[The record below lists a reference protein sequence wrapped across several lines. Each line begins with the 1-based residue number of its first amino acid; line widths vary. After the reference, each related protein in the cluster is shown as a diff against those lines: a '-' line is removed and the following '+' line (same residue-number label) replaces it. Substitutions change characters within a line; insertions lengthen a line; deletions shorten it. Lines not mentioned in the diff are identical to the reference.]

1 MKKYIFM
8 AAVASLAIVSC
19 NKDEVKEVN
28 AGREIDFHT
37 AVTRGTETTIQNLGE
52 IYVTAY
58 TESENNYFTDVLF
71 AENAGYFTSDVKYY
85 WPTDGS
91 NINFMAYAPSAAE
104 LGAGAEVIINKNE
117 QKLVAYSPA
126 ADVTAQED
134 VLVAKAVGSKADAD
148 TGVELVFDHVLSQ
161 VEFKA
166 YNNNDG
172 YVMKVK
178 GVKLANVAG
187 TGDCDLADKVWS
199 TAGYDKVTYEVTY
212 ETPITLTSEAVTVMN
227 GLNNNAMLVPQAFA
241 AWDNVNDANNEAAG
255 TYVSVLVNITT
266 KEGALVYPKTGADDY
281 AWMATPLSADW
292 KPGFKYVYN
301 LDVSD
306 GGLVEPDT
314 DPDPDPAPSPG
325 PGSGSSV
332 LGGAIKIDGYVFG
345 WDRYGQSANM

>member
-1 MKKYIFM
+1 M
-8 AAVASLAIVSC
+8 
-19 NKDEVKEVN
+19 
-28 AGREIDFHT
+28 
-37 AVTRGTETTIQNLGE
+37 
-52 IYVTAY
+52 
-58 TESENNYFTDVLF
+58 
-71 AENAGYFTSDVKYY
+71 
-85 WPTDGS
+85 
-91 NINFMAYAPSAAE
+91 
-104 LGAGAEVIINKNE
+104 
-117 QKLVAYSPA
+117 
-126 ADVTAQED
+126 TAQED
-134 VLVAKAVGSKADAD
+134 VLVAKAVGSKADAT

-187 TGDCDLADKVWS
+187 TGDCNLADKTWS

-212 ETPITLTSEAVTVMN
+212 DTPITLTSEAVSVMKN
-227 GLNNNAMLVPQAFA
+227 LNDNAMLVPQAFA
-241 AWDNVNDANNEAAG
+241 AWDNVNDATNEAAG
-255 TYVSVLVNITT
+255 AFVSVLVNITT
-266 KEGALVYPKTGADDY
+266 KEGAMVYPKTVAGDY

-306 GGLVEPDT
+306 GGLVEPDN

-332 LGGAIKIDGYVFG
+332 LGGAIKIDGYIFG
-345 WDRYGQSANM
+345 WDRYSSETVQM